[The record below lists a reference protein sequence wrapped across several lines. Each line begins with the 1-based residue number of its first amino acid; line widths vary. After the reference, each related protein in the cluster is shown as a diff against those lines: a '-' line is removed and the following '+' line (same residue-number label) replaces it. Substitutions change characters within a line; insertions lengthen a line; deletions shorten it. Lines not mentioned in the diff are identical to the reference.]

1 MVGVTNVH
9 PQDVPPA
16 PRADPAVTAASTSQL
31 PSARYRLGDQKGHL
45 ELPEKPRRSFGPP
58 LRAAPQS
65 EPAGDRPDNVS
76 STAPAGLAVIPAT
89 TPDDLLE
96 VLASNKRASQAEL
109 PTKPTREQPTQSSLP
124 DAEALQ
130 LAAQK
135 KESARLAK
143 NAKARAKAATER
155 AAAEKPDAMEGVT
168 EEPRELTQHL
178 LGEFDKAS
186 ITAEVESTFTKQV
199 AGIPAAIRTKVAS
212 GRVSIPPTEASS
224 PHDSAGDDE
233 TSDGLSEVGGETFE
247 PYEPTVGDYV
257 QIKMTSASSF
267 KGLVMQIHRVKGTL
281 CTLRQI
287 GAANVPGAKRPAVD
301 SKSLHDIQRTGV
313 TDDIHRNPANLQ
325 DYVNLRVENPT
336 LPEAPPPIEPETSIP
351 PTPSTAV
358 PAPKQLLLHSGVGR
372 TPYLRAPAEVQATLP
387 LTAVYGLASNRPL
400 RRPASLPSASSA
412 CSTTPKPR
420 DSSSSTSRISFCSAE
435 SQPSTSS
442 PRPPESTIH
451 GPSAEASAPTS
462 RATTKIQ
469 HPARTSSA
477 PSVPKYPPGKRAP
490 PTTVDP
496 RDPLFEPPT
505 EGIAHYHDASGGVHV
520 ITAPGVSVPS
530 TYNSVDVKTSEQ
542 AVTLHEE
549 AQAATAAAV
558 EAAAAQSLLEE
569 RAATSSPSINAV
581 LLSEK
586 EQFVLPKNLRN
597 PASQIQA
604 VKMMKALHL
613 QVDCA
618 KKQALANK
626 QEIDDLLSQI
636 QELYNERG
644 LLVDERDTLAQTAA
658 ELVAEQS
665 RLQFELQRQPPEA
678 SATHEEAVEWKTR
691 CEQLQE
697 QLDESTAA
705 AAVLNERV
713 TDLQAEH
720 RRALA
725 SAEADHLEGLRN
737 WSDALDSNRENMSR
751 LQESEVRLSRELTDA
766 EHQLQLQS
774 ERIDELQTEHQRE
787 LASVEED
794 RLRDESNWTDALNE
808 AQANE
813 AMAITEANDAEQEC
827 EEHKAKLLQQL
838 KEAQAAAEVLEARL
852 REFDE
857 VSAAAAVAAEAEHK
871 RDKADLQRQVDL
883 QSARL
888 KKSDQ
893 EQRATLE
900 KLEEAEGRLR
910 DQEDLLT
917 QHEDCLREQ
926 ERALNTS
933 VEELAT
939 AREGYATSTEEKTQ
953 QINRL
958 LLLTEQ
964 LKRSAATAS
973 RESDQKNGEHHSV
986 VSALEQQMA
995 LLRVARSAADEQRAA
1010 TSDELESLRRDSGV
1024 SERRLQQLEAHQVHL
1039 QATCEAEYAQVREA
1053 AHASRVELQSECT
1066 RLQAECE
1073 QLRGAARPC
1082 TTCGGGGGPDPEDD
1096 CPAELAATREKLRL
1110 AEDFITQLEL
1120 AYDVL
1125 RDRTLVKL
1133 AERDAK
1139 VASAM
1144 STLALRESDLTS
1156 SQATISARNSDLT
1169 TIHASLT
1176 SRDAELAALHPQLA
1190 QLRVAAAS
1198 AEELHASHLVTM
1210 SQLRAAGALAEAE
1223 WRDCHSKQME
1233 LQDTLQQ
1240 QQVESTRVSE
1250 LIRVHNLWDLFY
1262 TPQHLRDQGVS
1273 PSDPDVRSSDNRRVA
1288 FSSVADTPQGRVN
1301 LLDQFPSGLSHRPPH
1316 ATTAS
1321 LAAALALAAAQQS
1334 NSRPT
1339 TPIPPTDESEGRKA
1353 SVRTLPSSRPVLTS
1367 GSSTVGFTEEE
1378 AIIILAACEG
1388 HQLKP
1393 DVELCLK
1400 SKPDNNLGK
1409 TPHRLSFKRYVSH
1422 EGVDRRTAA
1431 IMLGDLTSGKVKLF
1445 TDRLAISNAPGWDR
1459 GAEWRGSG
1467 PGSRNNAQS
1476 KLNNVILN
1484 GGTWGNILHAM
1495 DCQVRSHAKA
1505 VNTLQNSLIRV
1516 VELIALF
1523 ADQLYDEA
1531 TWPINF
1537 LLEMMFFMLDTTIA
1551 GPSQGAS
1558 QDARR
1563 NLEAAVPGGDIVSTA
1578 RLYEQLFLATKD
1590 PTGEMR
1596 MTYQDFYNNPTCV
1609 EEIHEGFVRIYLS
1622 SQEHRLLMV
1631 ELHADLDDR
1640 RRTKEEHCGSDPKRI
1655 HEYLSICNV
1664 ADKYRAKEASNR
1676 TINQSLPQTSARR
1689 KESVTELGT
1698 QQRVAAVDEMQTTAN
1713 DEIAMRVAALE
1724 SQHFRNGGPFG
1735 GGTPPPHHG
1744 SLASGSTAAGGM
1756 MLKMRNLQPV
1766 KSPPSQSGS
1775 ESSDS
1780 FIGKDGLKR
1789 HNSKGQPEVR
1799 ITDAVE
1805 ALKNKFL
1812 PSVLSLRY
1820 VKIPAGVD
1828 AWEHLSR
1835 CRLDPW
1841 MVERLYD
1848 NGNCSAAVKEALAF
1862 ISPAEPYGASN
1873 EPEYPS
1879 YSPEIKRMQKN
1890 PDGSESWAQLSCLCC
1905 AHNPPWNTKWG
1916 PPPAVNTPEALMYR
1930 NGVSSEHNPH
1940 PCPARL
1946 LAALMTDCQPLIE
1959 CIVLKPAPRTN

>member
-1 MVGVTNVH
+1 M
-9 PQDVPPA
+9 
-16 PRADPAVTAASTSQL
+16 
-31 PSARYRLGDQKGHL
+31 
-45 ELPEKPRRSFGPP
+45 
-58 LRAAPQS
+58 S
-65 EPAGDRPDNVS
+65 EPAGARPANVPP
-76 STAPAGLAVIPAT
+76 TAPAGLAGIPAT

-96 VLASNKRASQAEL
+96 VLASNKKASQAEL
-109 PTKPTREQPTQSSLP
+109 PAKPTREQPTQPSLP

-135 KESARLAK
+135 KESVRLAK

-155 AAAEKPDAMEGVT
+155 AAAEEPGAKEDVA

-186 ITAEVESTFTKQV
+186 TPAEVESTFTKQV

-233 TSDGLSEVGGETFE
+233 SSDGLSEVGGETFE

-351 PTPSTAV
+351 PTPSTVV

-372 TPYLRAPAEVQATLP
+372 TSYLPAPAEVQATLP

-400 RRPASLPSASSA
+400 RRPASLPSASAA

-451 GPSAEASAPTS
+451 GPSAGAAASTS
-462 RATTKIQ
+462 RTTTKIQ

-542 AVTLHEE
+542 AVTLHEA

-569 RAATSSPSINAV
+569 RAATSSPAINAV

-586 EQFVLPKNLRN
+586 EQFVLPKSLRS
-597 PASQIQA
+597 PASQILA

-678 SATHEEAVEWKTR
+678 SATHEEAVTEWKTR

-697 QLDESTAA
+697 QLDVSTAA
-705 AAVLNERV
+705 ATVSDERAR
-713 TDLQAEH
+713 DLQAEH

-725 SAEADHLEGLRN
+725 SAEGDRLEGLRN
-737 WSDALDSNRENMSR
+737 WSDALDSNRGDMSR
-751 LQESEVRLSRELTDA
+751 LQEAEVQLSRQLTEA
-766 EHQLQLQS
+766 EHQLQLQG
-774 ERIDELQTEHQRE
+774 ERIDELQAEHQRE

-794 RLRDESNWTDALNE
+794 RLRDESDWTDALNE
-808 AQANE
+808 AE
-813 AMAITEANDAEQEC
+813 AKEAIAITEANDAEQEC

-857 VSAAAAVAAEAEHK
+857 FSAAAAVAAEAEHN

-893 EQRATLE
+893 EQRAILV
-900 KLEEAEGRLR
+900 KLEEAEDCLR
-910 DQEDLLT
+910 GQEELLA
-917 QHEDCLREQ
+917 QHEDRFREQ

-939 AREGYATSTEEKTQ
+939 AREDYATSTEEKTQ
-953 QINRL
+953 QIDRL
-958 LLLTEQ
+958 LLFTEQ
-964 LKRSAATAS
+964 LKKSVAAAS

-995 LLRVARSAADEQRAA
+995 QLRLARSAADEQRAA
-1010 TSDELESLRRDSGV
+1010 TSEELESLRQDSGV
-1024 SERRLQQLEAHQVHL
+1024 AERRLQQLQAHQVHL
-1039 QATCEAEYAQVREA
+1039 QATCAAECAQVREA

-1096 CPAELAATREKLRL
+1096 CPAELAATREKLQL
-1110 AEDFITQLEL
+1110 AEDYITEL
-1120 AYDVL
+1120 GVAYDTL
-1125 RDRTLVKL
+1125 RDLTLVKL

-1144 STLALRESDLTS
+1144 STLALRDSDLTS

-1169 TIHASLT
+1169 AIHASLT

-1190 QLRVAAAS
+1190 QLRVAASS

-1210 SQLRAAGALAEAE
+1210 SQLRTAAALAETE

-1240 QQVESTRVSE
+1240 QHAEAARVSE
-1250 LIRVHNLWDLFY
+1250 LIRGHNLWDLFY
-1262 TPQHLRDQGVS
+1262 
-1273 PSDPDVRSSDNRRVA
+1273 PSDPDVRGSDNRRVA

-1301 LLDQFPSGLSHRPPH
+1301 LLDQLPGGLSHRPPH

-1339 TPIPPTDESEGRKA
+1339 TPTPPADESEGRRA
-1353 SVRTLPSSRPVLTS
+1353 PVRTPPSSRPVLTS

-1378 AIIILAACEG
+1378 AIIILVACAG

-1445 TDRLAISNAPGWDR
+1445 TDRLAISNTTGWDR

-1476 KLNNVILN
+1476 KLNNIILN

-1609 EEIHEGFVRIYLS
+1609 EEIHEGFVRIYLPS
-1622 SQEHRLLMV
+1622 AEHRLLMV

-1640 RRTKEEHCGSDPKRI
+1640 RRTKEEHCGSDPRRI

-1676 TINQSLPQTSARR
+1676 TINQSLPQTSTRR

-1698 QQRVAAVDEMQTTAN
+1698 QQRVAAVDEMQTSAN

-1735 GGTPPPHHG
+1735 GGTPPPPHG

-1905 AHNPPWNTKWG
+1905 AHAPPWNTKWG
-1916 PPPAVNTPEALMYR
+1916 PPPAFNTPEALMYR